1 MYRRLPLYRCL
12 SVLVPVVLASTLL
25 AADLAEKWSKRLES
39 ADANYQTAVQ
49 KADNVRFYAVQKAA
63 QERVKIL
70 KAALADATKAGDFDA
85 ATEIKAR
92 VAAAETAG
100 GVRPKPKNV
109 VKFGGHEY
117 ALIEDK
123 VTWHVAKRLCEEMG
137 GHLATIE
144 SPQESHF
151 LRELCG
157 KSDGWAGA
165 TDEQTEG
172 DWTWVTGTK
181 CPASLTATW
190 RTKDESGEQHNL
202 LWFTPDQQ
210 WVAARGGYRSA
221 FLCEWE

>member
-1 MYRRLPLYRCL
+1 MRWSLCL
-12 SVLVPVVLASTLL
+12 VALCASGL
-25 AADLAEKWSKRLES
+25 AAAEISEKFAKRLES
-39 ADANYQTAVQ
+39 ADAAYQSAVQ
-49 KADNVRFYAVQKAA
+49 KADNTRFYAVQKAS
-63 QERVKIL
+63 QERLKLL

-85 ATEIKAR
+85 ATELKSR
-92 VAAAETAG
+92 LAAAETAG
-100 GVRPKPKNV
+100 GVRAKPKNI
-109 VKFGGHEY
+109 VKFSGHEY

-123 VTWHVAKRLCEEMG
+123 ATWHVAKRLCEEMG

-144 SPQESHF
+144 STQESQF

-165 TDEQTEG
+165 NDEQVEG
-172 DWTWVTGTK
+172 DWSWVTGVK
-181 CPASLTATW
+181 CPAAMTATW